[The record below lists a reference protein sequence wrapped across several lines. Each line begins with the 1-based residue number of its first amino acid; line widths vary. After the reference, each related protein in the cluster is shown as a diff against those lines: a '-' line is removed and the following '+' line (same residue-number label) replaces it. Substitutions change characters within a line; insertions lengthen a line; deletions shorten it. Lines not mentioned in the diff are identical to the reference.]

1 MKITNSKRVRAL
13 SLGLLIAGAS
23 TAQAQ
28 VAEDNS
34 AAFKADADALGAALG
49 LPAAESTVTTDNNG
63 MTSATVGLRGL
74 KALVVRENAD
84 GSVSYGH
91 VSTEAEASAFLSG
104 QSATGPK
111 EQ

>member
-1 MKITNSKRVRAL
+1 MKIATFTRVRAL

-23 TAQAQ
+23 TAQSQ

-34 AAFKADADALGAALG
+34 AAFKTDADALGAALG
-49 LPAAESTVTTDNNG
+49 LPAAESTVTTNGSG

-91 VSTEAEASAFLSG
+91 VSTEAEARAFLSG
-104 QSATGPK
+104 QSTTGLE

>member
-1 MKITNSKRVRAL
+1 MKIAPFTRVRAL

-23 TAQAQ
+23 TAQSQ

-49 LPAAESTVTTDNNG
+49 LPAAESTVSTDANG
-63 MTSATVGLRGL
+63 RTSATVGLRGL
-74 KALVVRENAD
+74 KTLVVRENAD

-91 VSTEAEASAFLSG
+91 VATKAEADAFLSG
-104 QSATGPK
+104 QPKTGLEK
-111 EQ
+111 Q